1 MFLVAYTC
9 SGLAGL
15 MYQVSWTRLL
25 TLTLG
30 HTTAAASTVVAAFM
44 GGLALG
50 AFAGGRMAK
59 GLSPTAAIR
68 MYAALEAS
76 IAFLALLVPYELGL
90 LTPLLAWAYRQD
102 VFVLFPLVRVVCA
115 LVVTFIPALALGATF
130 PAAVRAC
137 VRDSRDVGPMVG
149 TLYAANTAGA
159 ALGAVLAGFVLM
171 PAFGIFA
178 TTLFGMMA
186 GLVSAATALII
197 AGYTPADVTI
207 ESAEPVRQP
216 SRAQKRAQ
224 ARRASSKV
232 TPPAVPAAWLTAA
245 TLSISG
251 FASLL
256 CEIVWTRTF
265 AMIVG
270 PTTYAFSATVAA
282 VIAGLAAGS
291 ACGAWIA
298 KRTAR
303 PAFWLG
309 LTLSLTAIAITLMS
323 SLAGDEVPRFIAGQ
337 LAAASQPAAA
347 LLTRQSL
354 LVAALIV
361 PPALGFGT
369 AFPLALA
376 LVGNTDSVADRV
388 GRVYA
393 LNTIAAVAGSLTAGF
408 AAIPLLGLQRSLQL
422 AVAVLV
428 LGVLLVV
435 LRGALSRG
443 RRLVVATTAA
453 VAGVMAFVNPGWD
466 RELLASGAYKYAPRI
481 AKTVDLE
488 TALKAGTLVFYDEGA
503 ASTVSVKQLTGAI
516 SLSIDGKVDASS
528 VGDMLTQKTLGHL
541 PLLLHDHPRE
551 ICIIGLGSGVT
562 LASALTH
569 GVSRVDVVEISAGVV
584 RASQYFSH
592 ENHGALADPRTHVI
606 VGDGRSHLAFT
617 DRRYDVIISEPS
629 NPWIAGVAALFTR
642 EFFVAAKERLSPG
655 GIICQWAHTYDISPE
670 DFRSI
675 LATFVSVFPE
685 ATIWRVGDG
694 DVLLVGSL
702 NAIEERLINVERSWK
717 RPGVAEDLAQVSA
730 FSPFSVWSLYAAGP
744 KSLAEFSRGA
754 AIQRDDRTAL
764 EFSGPRA
771 MFAREVGAPSSLW
784 TLDAAQRPP
793 VIASAFDHASAA
805 DWRNRGAML
814 ATSDG
819 YVTAYQDFATAVGL
833 DPSDSIAL
841 DGLIRAAAA
850 TKHEEETLAML
861 GRITEAHPGVVAP
874 YIAASK
880 LAASSG
886 SFEKAV
892 GFADR
897 ACAIEPVRPEAL
909 EQLASLFADL
919 GDPAKLA
926 PAVARLRQVRP
937 DGARTWYFSA
947 AVSFLQGQ
955 LPEAA
960 EHLRR
965 SIERDPRSAASYN
978 LLGAVNASRGD
989 TAAARQA
996 FVTALSLDPRDTAT
1010 YTNLGVLELNSAQP
1024 EAALRRFAEALSL
1037 DPYSQQAL
1045 SGLAQARSRLAR

>member
-15 MYQVSWTRLL
+15 IYQVSWTRLL

-50 AFAGGRMAK
+50 AFAGGRVAK

-76 IAFLALLVPYELGL
+76 VALLALLVPYELGL
-90 LTPLLAWAYRQD
+90 LTPLLAWAYRQSS
-102 VFVLFPLVRVVCA
+102 VLFPLVRVVCA
-115 LVVTFIPALALGATF
+115 LVVLFIPALALGATF
-130 PAAVRAC
+130 PAAVRAFI
-137 VRDSRDVGPMVG
+137 RHPRDVGPMVG

-159 ALGAVLAGFVLM
+159 AVGAVLAGFVLM

-178 TTLFGMMA
+178 TTLAGVIA
-186 GLVSAATALII
+186 GLVSAAIALII
-197 AGYTPADVTI
+197 ARYTPADATV
-207 ESAEPVRQP
+207 ESPETVRQP
-216 SRAQKRAQ
+216 SRPQKRA
-224 ARRASSKV
+224 RASRAPS
-232 TPPAVPAAWLTAA
+232 TMTTLTVPAAWLAAA
-245 TLSISG
+245 TLGLSG

-256 CEIVWTRTF
+256 CEIVWARTF

-291 ACGAWIA
+291 AGGAWIA
-298 KRTAR
+298 KRTQR

-309 LTLSLTAIAITLMS
+309 LTLSLTAIAISFMS
-323 SLAGDEVPRFIAGQ
+323 SLAGDAVPRFIADE
-337 LAAASQPAAA
+337 LAAASRPAAA
-347 LLTRQSL
+347 LLMRQSL
-354 LVAALIV
+354 LVAALILL
-361 PPALGFGT
+361 PALGFGA
-369 AFPLALA
+369 AFPLALDLLGTA
-376 LVGNTDSVADRV
+376 GSMADRV
-388 GRVYA
+388 ARVYA

-422 AVAVLV
+422 AAAALV
-428 LGVLLVV
+428 LAVLLVV

-443 RRLVVATTAA
+443 SRVVVATSAA
-453 VAGVMAFVNPGWD
+453 VAGVMVVVNPGWD
-466 RELLASGAYKYAPRI
+466 RELLASGAYKYAPRV
-481 AKTVDLE
+481 AGTVDLE
-488 TALKAGTLVFYDEGA
+488 TALKAGTLLFYEEDA
-503 ASTVSVKQLTGAI
+503 ASTVSVKELTGAI

-528 VGDMLTQKTLGHL
+528 VGDMLTQKALGHL

-569 GVSRVDVVEISAGVV
+569 GVTRADVVEISAGVV
-584 RASQYFSH
+584 RASRYFSR
-592 ENHGALADPRTHVI
+592 ENHDALADLRTHLI

-642 EFFVAAKERLSPG
+642 EFFVSARARLSPG
-655 GIICQWAHTYDISPE
+655 GIICQWAHTYDMSPE

-675 LATFVSVFPE
+675 VATFTSVFPD
-685 ATIWRVGDG
+685 ATIWRVGEG

-702 NAIEERLINVERSWK
+702 DSIEERLVNVEQSWK
-717 RPGVAEDLAQVSA
+717 RPGVADDLAQVSA

-744 KSLAEFSRGA
+744 ESLAEFSRGA
-754 AIQRDDRTAL
+754 AIQRDDRMAL

-771 MFAREVGAPSSLW
+771 MFDREVGAPAWLW
-784 TLDAAQRPP
+784 TLDPTRRPR
-793 VIASAFDHASAA
+793 VIASAFDRATAK

-814 ATSDG
+814 AATG
-819 YVTAYQDFATAVGL
+819 AHVIAYQDFVTAVAL
-833 DPSDSIAL
+833 DPSDATAL

-850 TKHEEETLAML
+850 TKREEETLAML
-861 GRITEAHPGVVAP
+861 GTAIEKHPGVVEP

-886 SFEKAV
+886 SLERAV

-897 ACAIEPVRPEAL
+897 ACAIDPVRPGPL
-909 EQLASLFADL
+909 EQLASIFADV
-919 GDPAKLA
+919 GDAAKLA
-926 PAVARLRQVRP
+926 PVVARLRQVRP

-947 AVSFLQGQ
+947 VVSFLQGQ

-965 SIERDPRSAASYN
+965 SIEKDARSAASHN
-978 LLGAVNASRGD
+978 LLGALNASRGD

-996 FVTALSLDPRDTAT
+996 FATSLSLDPHDSTT

-1024 EAALRRFAEALSL
+1024 EAAVRRFAEALSL

-1045 SGLAQARSRLAR
+1045 SGLAQARTQLAH